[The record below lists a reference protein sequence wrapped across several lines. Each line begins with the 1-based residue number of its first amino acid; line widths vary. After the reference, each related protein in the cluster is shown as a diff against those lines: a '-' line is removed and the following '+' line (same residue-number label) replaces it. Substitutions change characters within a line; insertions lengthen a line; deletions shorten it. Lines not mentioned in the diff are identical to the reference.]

1 MQLHSTSERK
11 PGNMKH
17 RTLRAARRLQLA
29 QKRAYQLK
37 EAMQAL
43 LQVLE
48 DEDTSWHDLAFD
60 VDCIERRLSSALDA
74 MGEVFSRDPATY
86 AASAHRR
93 SVAHQPPRR
102 TR

>member
-1 MQLHSTSERK
+1 
-11 PGNMKH
+11 MKH
-17 RTLRAARRLQLA
+17 RALRAALRLQLA

-48 DEDTSWHDLAFD
+48 DEDASWHDLTFD
-60 VDCIERRLSSALDA
+60 VDCIGRRLSSALDA

-86 AASAHRR
+86 AASVRR
-93 SVAHQPPRR
+93 GPVAYQPPRR